1 MQRDLS
7 KQSGI
12 DFEKKKYSRACP
24 VQQARRRGGLGPTPT
39 TLVFAAISLTTM
51 SAQNSRGIQTLL
63 EAERKAHE
71 IVQNARSYRAQR
83 LKASKADAAKEIEE
97 YKKTKEAE
105 FQANESKVSRNRP
118 SCNLSVIS
126 LTLNQHTG
134 DSSKAQEAADAQVAK
149 ELEDVKSKSAA
160 SKASVVDKLIDSV
173 TTPKPTLHINAV

>member
-1 MQRDLS
+1 M
-7 KQSGI
+7 
-12 DFEKKKYSRACP
+12 KKKSTAVRVQSSRLGEE
-24 VQQARRRGGLGPTPT
+24 GGLGPTPT

-126 LTLNQHTG
+126 LTLN
-134 DSSKAQEAADAQVAK
+134 
-149 ELEDVKSKSAA
+149 
-160 SKASVVDKLIDSV
+160 
-173 TTPKPTLHINAV
+173 